1 MTLKREIMIENI
13 EIQNFK
19 SIRAASV
26 SLKNINLL
34 VGSNGAGKSNFIS
47 FLKLLTS
54 IKNFELNRYIADSGF
69 MSNLIYFGKKES
81 ITLGG
86 AITFFQGDGK
96 ELKYQFSLSPD
107 RSDKAIFDK
116 ENLYIRVNDQNWNTK
131 IIDDNLT
138 AYSAF
143 FSESDPNFSQDLTD
157 CFDSLAT
164 YHFHDTSFYG
174 LRATPMIDNN
184 SSLKEDGINLP
195 AFLYLIYQK
204 HPQTFNTIERVIKS
218 IFPQFKRFRL
228 APLRSNSLYIQLEWQ
243 EESFDQYQNAHN
255 LSEGT
260 LRFIA
265 LVTVMLQP
273 NPPKVIIID
282 EPELGLHPSAIETLA
297 GLVRKVSAKSQIILA
312 TQSIQL
318 INNFEPED
326 IIVVD
331 RDRENG
337 QSIFTRADEIPHIQ
351 LKDWLEEYGLGEIWF
366 KGLIGGK
373 P

>member
-1 MTLKREIMIENI
+1 MIENI
-13 EIQNFK
+13 EIKNFK
-19 SIRAASV
+19 SIKEANV
-26 SLKNINLL
+26 PLKNINLL
-34 VGSNGAGKSNFIS
+34 VGANGAGKSNFIS

-69 MSNLIYFGKKES
+69 MSNLIYFGNKEG
-81 ITLGG
+81 TNFGG
-86 AITFFQGDGK
+86 AITFLQVDGK

-107 RSDKAIFDK
+107 RTDKAIFDK
-116 ENLYIRVNDQNWNTK
+116 ENLYIRVKGQNWETK

-138 AYSAF
+138 AYSVF

-157 CFDSLAT
+157 CFDSLAV
-164 YHFHDTSFYG
+164 YHFHDTSRYN
-174 LRATPMIDNN
+174 LRATPMLDNN
-184 SSLKEDGINLP
+184 SYLEENGINLP
-195 AFLYLIYQK
+195 AFLYWIYQK
-204 HPQTFNTIERVIKS
+204 YPQTFNIIERVIRS
-218 IFPQFKRFRL
+218 VFPQFKRFRL
-228 APLRSNSLYIQLEWQ
+228 APHRDNSLYIQLEWQ
-243 EESFDQYQNAHN
+243 EEGFDRYQNAHN

-265 LVTVMLQP
+265 LTTLMLQP
-273 NPPKVIIID
+273 EPPKIIIID

-297 GLVRKVSAKSQIILA
+297 GLVRKVSAKSQVILA

-318 INNFEPED
+318 VNNFEPED

-331 RDRENG
+331 RDRENR

-351 LKDWLEEYGLGEIWF
+351 LQDWLEEYGLGEIWF